1 MCGASREKKETDPS
15 IPPVVTP
22 GVHGTPDQA
31 GTPPSDA
38 LVLFDGKNFDHWES
52 GKGGEVKWKIV
63 DGAMEVVRGTG
74 TIQTKKKLGYG
85 QYHVE
90 WRTPEVVKGSGQGRG
105 NSGFFPLGGPEV
117 QVLDSYENSTYSH
130 GQAGAVYNRYPPW
143 STPAGLPA
151 CGKPMASSCML
162 RSWMTRGS
170 TFVKAPTRFSTTEY

>member
-1 MCGASREKKETDPS
+1 MVSFFYDERMKIVPTLFVAVLLIPVFAAYAEHHEKKKETDPS

-90 WRTPEVVKGSGQGRG
+90 WRTPEVVKGSGQG
-105 NSGFFPLGGPEV
+105 PLPKNV
-117 QVLDSYENSTYSH
+117 ALVKK
-130 GQAGAVYNRYPPW
+130 PPRVKR
-143 STPAGLPA
+143 A
-151 CGKPMASSCML
+151 KPVRMVPL
-162 RSWMTRGS
+162 VRR
-170 TFVKAPTRFSTTEY
+170 APTVRRNPFVRAVPKRR